1 MDDVLVYEKIE
12 STNNFI
18 YKKWGGLS
26 ANIIDRMAYHHF
38 YLTHDIIEDSIGIP
52 DNVNIIT
59 NDINH
64 KIFEVEIK
72 NKKFRYEY
80 DFGWYKE
87 KIHNIK
93 PTCESDALET
103 MLKKVLFKKA
113 DFESN
118 CKRSVLLQG

>member
-1 MDDVLVYEKIE
+1 MMKVKNPKSLLWKV
-12 STNNFI
+12 
-18 YKKWGGLS
+18 
-26 ANIIDRMAYHHF
+26 
-38 YLTHDIIEDSIGIP
+38 

-103 MLKKVLFKKA
+103 MLKKVLFKQA

-118 CKRSVLLQG
+118 CKRRDGNSF